1 MRSRSDAKVDRGQR
15 QIERVRKICLS
26 LPETTEKLSH
36 GEPTFFVK
44 KKVFA
49 GISNNH
55 HNDGHLAV
63 VLPAAIGI
71 QEMLVSRDPKK
82 YYRPPYV
89 GVRGWV
95 GVELELVDDEEL
107 TFHLLEAWKQIAP
120 PKLQVLLSPASE
132 LSKRGKKTKAPP
144 KQSSLT

>member
-1 MRSRSDAKVDRGQR
+1 MMRSRGGAKVDRGQK
-15 QIERVRKICLS
+15 QIERVRRICLN

-49 GISNNH
+49 AVSNNH

-107 TFHLLEAWKQIAP
+107 TFHLLEAWKHIAP
-120 PKLQVLLSPASE
+120 PRLQVLLSPTSE
-132 LSKRGKKTKAPP
+132 LSRRGKKTKLAPNNHH
-144 KQSSLT
+144 